1 MIQKSGC
8 VIMKVAFDDCVYIM
22 FEKRCIGNSVTDIII
37 FGGIDMLKF
46 AFKNMLTKKVQMILI
61 IISIAVST
69 GVAMLAYNVSQ
80 QVSEGITNT
89 AGYYSAIIGSA
100 GSSTQLAMNTMY
112 FTDEPCGTIPYSIM
126 NELLAD
132 SRVTKVIPFAMADSY
147 NGYSVVGTTP
157 DYLENRTVSDG
168 RMFDKD
174 TTFEVVV
181 GSNVA
186 KTCRLSVGDEIHT
199 SHSLGEEHHQAFKVV
214 GILAES
220 HTVYDNTV
228 FTELKSI
235 WEVHEHEDHDH
246 EDHDHEDADDHGDD
260 HEAYDE
266 DADDHGDDHEAYDE
280 DTDGHDDN
288 HDGYED
294 GNEENIGTP
303 QGHFGGNAGSTGG
316 NNDADATGN
325 GGNTGSSD
333 GVEESADTGHEEHE
347 HAEQNMVCSF
357 CVKTK
362 NPSFAMTLVND
373 YDGKILNINGESYI
387 LQAIEPMSAVRAVL
401 EDTDSTKYIVYALC
415 GIILAMNVLVIAI
428 ITLLNMY
435 YASREINLMRLIG
448 ISIRKINRLYMI
460 ENGISGVIACVIAF
474 IMSRLAMSAMGGF
487 VADMGVVLDR
497 GKVYGAEMLILI
509 GVLVL
514 SILPTVICTNVM
526 SRRYAK

>member
-1 MIQKSGC
+1 
-8 VIMKVAFDDCVYIM
+8 
-22 FEKRCIGNSVTDIII
+22 
-37 FGGIDMLKF
+37 MLKF

-246 EDHDHEDADDHGDD
+246 EDGDADHDSHEVEGDNHGSHD
-260 HEAYDE
+260 AA
-266 DADDHGDDHEAYDE
+266 DADHDSHEEVGD
-280 DTDGHDDN
+280 
-288 HDGYED
+288 
-294 GNEENIGTP
+294 
-303 QGHFGGNAGSTGG
+303 AGLNRDAETGG
-316 NNDADATGN
+316 NNARQSHFTSSAGGSGGNKNGSATGN
-325 GGNTGSSD
+325 SESTGDADSKEGGTETS
-333 GVEESADTGHEEHE
+333 ESAHGDHE
-347 HAEQNMVCSF
+347 HAEPNMVCSF

-435 YASREINLMRLIG
+435 YASREISLMRLIG
-448 ISIRKINRLYMI
+448 ISIRKINGLYMI
-460 ENGISGVIACVIAF
+460 ENGISGIIACVIAF
-474 IMSRLAMSAMGGF
+474 ILSRLAMSAMGGF

-497 GKVYGAEMLILI
+497 GKVYGAEMLILA

-514 SILPTVICTNVM
+514 SILPTIICTNVM